1 MTRKSA
7 PDQPGKDSG
16 ASRPNPVDERAR
28 RRAVTLRENLRRRK
42 QQQRLRRDG
51 GTGKSGGD
59 EAG

>member
-1 MTRKSA
+1 MTRKSE

-28 RRAVTLRENLRRRK
+28 RRAATLRENLRRRK

-51 GTGKSGGD
+51 GVHNPGGS
-59 EAG
+59 AS